1 MVENNMSM
9 NKDQKTKTMSIP
21 MQKEWLDITQ
31 KLKSSGHDLSKIE
44 IVPAYDNR
52 LVKRSI

>member
-1 MVENNMSM
+1 MVDNNMSM
-9 NKDQKTKTMSIP
+9 NKDQKTMSIP
-21 MQKEWLDITQ
+21 MQKEWRDITK

>member
-1 MVENNMSM
+1 MVDNNMSM
-9 NKDQKTKTMSIP
+9 NKDQKTMSIP

-44 IVPAYDNR
+44 IVPAYDNS

>member
-9 NKDQKTKTMSIP
+9 NKDQKTMSIP

-31 KLKSSGHDLSKIE
+31 KLKSSGRDLSKIE
-44 IVPAYDNR
+44 IVPAYDNS